1 MPYIGNIV
9 QDFSV
14 NTAMLNTDSVT
25 SIKIDDGTIVN
36 ADINDSAA
44 IAVSKLSGVMPSAGG
59 TFSGDVSFGDNNITN
74 VGTIALDTIKGD
86 ADDNTNIN
94 FAGSDTINI
103 KPAGTT
109 RLSIN
114 TSGVV
119 VTGSISATGSLACGD
134 ITSSDGNGNLTIKDN
149 NHTGS
154 NCEHLINFTASD
166 DTSLMN
172 IGTPF
177 GSNALF
183 FKYGSTELVKIDA
196 DGQVDFAANVDCNA
210 GLDVTGAITGTTDLT
225 INTSTLK
232 VDSANNRVGVGTN
245 SPSNPFHAVSTAA
258 TIANFQRDSST
269 SNVAIQFKND
279 TASMFCGLTASAT
292 GFGIDDDNDLG
303 TGPMFFVQRSSGN
316 VGIGT
321 TSPTSL
327 GSGFKELIIGGD
339 TEGAGIEIKDSN
351 ANVRGGLFTSDNT
364 NAMIVRTITNHPL
377 IFRTDNTVAMTIDSD
392 QRLGIG
398 TTSAG
403 PKLHA
408 ASGSDTVVGAR
419 ITGGASGGTDIADFR
434 TNNGTIR
441 MKINNDVTIS
451 TGNLVIGGAG
461 KGIDFSAQTASSATG
476 ATTGDEVLDHY
487 EEGTWTPVSTG
498 SHTLGGA
505 MYTKIGR
512 VVYIFVYLS
521 ALVIPDNTS
530 DFTISGL
537 PFTVSSANDH
547 YPPLSIGYSGAG
559 TLPAE
564 VRFLFYSGASS
575 IISHTTAGSS
585 ARVNNSVMRSYLQ
598 NHALILS
605 GFYFV

>member
-1 MPYIGNIV
+1 
-9 QDFSV
+9 
-14 NTAMLNTDSVT
+14 
-25 SIKIDDGTIVN
+25 
-36 ADINDSAA
+36 
-44 IAVSKLSGVMPSAGG
+44 
-59 TFSGDVSFGDNNITN
+59 
-74 VGTIALDTIKGD
+74 
-86 ADDNTNIN
+86 
-94 FAGSDTINI
+94 
-103 KPAGTT
+103 
-109 RLSIN
+109 
-114 TSGVV
+114 
-119 VTGSISATGSLACGD
+119 
-134 ITSSDGNGNLTIKDN
+134 
-149 NHTGS
+149 
-154 NCEHLINFTASD
+154 
-166 DTSLMN
+166 
-172 IGTPF
+172 
-177 GSNALF
+177 
-183 FKYGSTELVKIDA
+183 
-196 DGQVDFAANVDCNA
+196 
-210 GLDVTGAITGTTDLT
+210 
-225 INTSTLK
+225 
-232 VDSANNRVGVGTN
+232 
-245 SPSNPFHAVSTAA
+245 
-258 TIANFQRDSST
+258 
-269 SNVAIQFKND
+269 
-279 TASMFCGLTASAT
+279 MFCGLTASAT

>member
-119 VTGSISATGSLACGD
+119 VTGSISATGTLSCGD
-134 ITSSDGNGNLTIKDN
+134 ITSSDGNGNLTLKDN

>member
-14 NTAMLNTDSVT
+14 NNAMLNTDSVT

>member
-1 MPYIGNIV
+1 
-9 QDFSV
+9 
-14 NTAMLNTDSVT
+14 
-25 SIKIDDGTIVN
+25 
-36 ADINDSAA
+36 SAA